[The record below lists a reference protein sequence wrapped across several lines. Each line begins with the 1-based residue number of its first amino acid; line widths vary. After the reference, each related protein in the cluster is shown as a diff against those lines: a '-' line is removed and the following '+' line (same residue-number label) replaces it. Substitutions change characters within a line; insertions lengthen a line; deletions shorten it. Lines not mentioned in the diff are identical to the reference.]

1 MAHAR
6 SLDRTTIAGVRYFR
20 GSLCIV
26 AVTVVVTG
34 CSARSEGTP
43 PGPETVTVTYSSS
56 TSNAPTTQT
65 VTSSPSSTRGPR
77 TTTSPAASSSSTSSS
92 ASSASASST
101 SGTPSS
107 TSTSTSSPTGTQ
119 TSSPSSSTSPD
130 DEARP
135 SRPGDYADAFI
146 RAWGRG
152 DRASAATYGTAAA
165 VSALFG
171 QMPAGGPSWRRAST
185 TEYAGSSEVTY
196 SDGSRSLTVV
206 VDHGRLGSG
215 ADPAVTS
222 AVLTGSSTPTDA
234 PSTGAPSPTTTS
246 YADSFGQTGNGDGR
260 T

>member
-1 MAHAR
+1 MLRALRGHASR
-6 SLDRTTIAGVRYFR
+6 TRDGHRHLLQLDEQRPDDPDGDQLPVVDARPADHDLTRRVVLLHLLVRVVGVGVLDVRHPVIDLDIDLVADGDADVQPEQQHVPRRR
-20 GSLCIV
+20 G
-26 AVTVVVTG
+26 A
-34 CSARSEGTP
+34 AEP
-43 PGPETVTVTYSSS
+43 PGRLRRRLHPCVG
-56 TSNAPTTQT
+56 A
-65 VTSSPSSTRGPR
+65 
-77 TTTSPAASSSSTSSS
+77 
-92 ASSASASST
+92 
-101 SGTPSS
+101 
-107 TSTSTSSPTGTQ
+107 
-119 TSSPSSSTSPD
+119 
-130 DEARP
+130 
-135 SRPGDYADAFI
+135 
-146 RAWGRG
+146 G